1 MTVSSWSS
9 SGTSLSS
16 VESTT
21 AAGTMMQMH
30 RGFSSLATK
39 SSIASAPVAPSP
51 SSAAIASALTS
62 WTTQSWP
69 PRISRRT
76 MLAPMRPSP
85 IMPTCICG
93 LLVVSWSGRTVARF
107 LPGGGQDDRFPGGH
121 DERVLGVG
129 GRRAVGGEDRP
140 AVAPRPHVARA
151 EPEDRLDRDDGPPAQ
166 RRVEPGHEDVRGG
179 RLLVDRAPDPM
190 AGELA
195 QNRAATALGLVLH
208 RPADRVRRGAGA
220 GGGHAAAQGGLRG
233 GGEARD
239 PRRDPADGH
248 ADRRVGVVA
257 VELGGDVE
265 LDELARPQPPRAG
278 DPVHR
283 LVVDADADRAGEAVH
298 ERGRGA
304 RAVAGENARGERVE
318 LGGRDARTD
327 ATGDLAQR
335 RGDGAPGA

>member
-85 IMPTCICG
+85 IMPTCIWG
-93 LLVVSWSGRTVARF
+93 LLVVSGAGRPAARF
-107 LPGGGQDDRFPGGH
+107 FPGGGQDDRFPGGH

-129 GRRAVGGEDRP
+129 RRRAVGGEDRP
-140 AVAPRPHVARA
+140 AVASRPHVARA
-151 EPEDRLDRDDGPPAQ
+151 EREDRLDRDHGPRAQ
-166 RRVEPGHEDVRGG
+166 WRVEAGDKDVRDG
-179 RLLVDRAPDPM
+179 RLLVDRAPDPV
-190 AGELA
+190 AGQLA
-195 QNRAATALGLVLH
+195 EHRASAALGLVLH
-208 RPADRVRRGAGA
+208 RPADGVGGRARA
-220 GGGHAAAQGGLRG
+220 GGGDAAAQRGLR
-233 GGEARD
+233 
-239 PRRDPADGH
+239 
-248 ADRRVGVVA
+248 
-257 VELGGDVE
+257 
-265 LDELARPQPPRAG
+265 
-278 DPVHR
+278 
-283 LVVDADADRAGEAVH
+283 
-298 ERGRGA
+298 
-304 RAVAGENARGERVE
+304 
-318 LGGRDARTD
+318 
-327 ATGDLAQR
+327 
-335 RGDGAPGA
+335 